1 MRISILAVL
10 MALAAACGGYS
21 ERPEEP
27 APKPFAAQNNSATLS
42 GATVGTGTALLSTLR
57 KTVEIKQI
65 EQHPDFEVGPAF
77 VTKRSGGDSLVHS
90 LIRVKNTSSRAYC
103 HVKIGTLTWK
113 DAQGNVLGD
122 GFIEFIQGSVG
133 TLKLLSSTSANSSCL
148 GPGETGW
155 HLDLLTGSEKFDVS
169 VFELKVEALK
179 DEPGGLDAKIIP
191 TQYTLNNEGRLS
203 VTFKNEGSGS
213 GYMVPD
219 KSFSK
224 YVLLDDDNSPLTW
237 GYLTE
242 NLSPIGEIV
251 PGQSGAVTESSSVTF
266 AGTSKKVL
274 VYIDF
279 RMRYE

>member
-1 MRISILAVL
+1 MRISISSLL
-10 MALAAACGGYS
+10 MALVVACGGYS

-27 APKPFAAQNNSATLS
+27 APKPYAPQNNSATLT
-42 GATVGTGTALLSTLR
+42 GVTVGTGTALLSTLR
-57 KTVEIKQI
+57 RTVEIKEI
-65 EQHPDFEVGPAF
+65 EQHPDFEVGPAY
-77 VTKRSGGDSLVHS
+77 VTRRDGGDSLIHS

-103 HVKIGTLTWK
+103 HVKIEILTWK

-122 GFIEFIQGSVG
+122 GLIQFIQGSVG
-133 TLKLLSSTSANSSCL
+133 TLTALGSTSANSSCL

-155 HLDLLTGSEKFDVS
+155 HLDSKATSGAFDVS
-169 VFELKVEALK
+169 VFELKVEAVK
-179 DEPGGLDAKIIP
+179 DEPGGLDAKLIP
-191 TQYTLNNEGRLS
+191 TQYTLDNEGKLS

-224 YVLLDDDNSPLTW
+224 YILLDDDNSPLTW
-237 GYLTE
+237 GFLTK
-242 NLSPIGEIV
+242 NLSPIGEVV
-251 PGQSGAVTESSSVTF
+251 PGQSGAATAVSGVAF